1 MLNVYKYE
9 YDWCCE
15 GDYKMTK
22 YEKQYPRSTLW
33 EPEQM
38 PYSCNGRLYCHEIS
52 QEVYIDKPW

>member
-1 MLNVYKYE
+1 MLNVCKYE

-38 PYSCNGRLYCHEIS
+38 PYSCIMADCTVMRLLRR
-52 QEVYIDKPW
+52 YI